1 MKIRQLVAIVVAPAL
16 IATAC
21 SDDDDD
27 GALTEADTEQT
38 ADTGDAADTADTGAD
53 SEGTVD
59 TVEATGSGT
68 GETVSIVAS
77 VPPTDHGWLGQI
89 AAKAQEAADQWDDVE
104 FRLLEAADADSQA
117 SQIQTVINEK
127 PDALVVLPYDGA
139 QLTPIAEAAM
149 EAGIPVVN
157 VDRLFDSP
165 NAARATILGDNYD
178 IGVKAAT
185 YIADR
190 LSCEG
195 NVVEIQ
201 GIAGISVT
209 TDRSQGFADT
219 IEELCGDGITIV
231 AQQPG
236 DFRPDLGLQVM
247 EAILQANDD
256 IDAVYTHDD
265 DMADGVVAAIENA
278 GRQEEMFLTGVGGS
292 CAAFDRIEEGGLYA
306 ATYLYSPTMA
316 GSAVN
321 MARLIAQGRG
331 FADLVEPEVPSL
343 IVVPPSEVVQD
354 NVADLRDLCF
364 E

>member
-1 MKIRQLVAIVVAPAL
+1 MSFRRQLVAGVAALAL
-16 IATAC
+16 IAAAC

-27 GALTEADTEQT
+27 SSAGAGDETEADTGS
-38 ADTGDAADTADTGAD
+38 DT
-53 SEGTVD
+53 SE
-59 TVEATGSGT
+59 T
-68 GETVSIVAS
+68 GETVTIAAS

-104 FRLLEAADADSQA
+104 FRLVEAADADSQA
-117 SQIQTVINEK
+117 SQIQTLINEE
-127 PDALVVLPYDGA
+127 PDALVVLPYDGE
-139 QLTPIAEAAM
+139 QLTPVAEQAM
-149 EAGIPVVN
+149 EAGIPVIN
-157 VDRLFDSP
+157 VDRLFASP
-165 NAARATILGDNYD
+165 DAARATILGDNYE
-178 IGVKAAT
+178 IGVKAAEFL
-185 YIADR
+185 AEQLD
-190 LSCEG
+190 CEG

-219 IEELCGDGITIV
+219 IEELCGSGINIV
-231 AQQPG
+231 AQQPA
-236 DFRPDLGLQVM
+236 DFLPDLGLEVM

-265 DMADGVVAAIENA
+265 DMAEGVVAAIENA
-278 GRQEEMFLTGVGGS
+278 GREDEMILTGAGGS
-292 CAAFDRIEEGGLYA
+292 CAAFDRIESGGLYA

-331 FADLVEPEVPSL
+331 FSDLVEPEVPSQ
-343 IVVPPSEVVQD
+343 IVVPPTEVNQD
-354 NVADLRDLCF
+354 TVGDLRDLCF